1 MERRTLNN
9 EAAAVHVEER
19 DGHTAVIT
27 GHAAVFF
34 RKGDKGTEFELW
46 EGMVERI
53 MLGAFDEALRGEDDV
68 AALFN
73 HDVSNLL
80 GRRSAGT
87 LKLSVD
93 KRGLKYEIEAP
104 DTQIGRD
111 VVTSVR
117 RGDLSGSSF
126 AFVPTDT
133 RIILGGKGKPHVRE
147 INGVQLFDVGPVT
160 YPAYPST
167 DTGVRGLVATDL
179 ETVRGELE
187 RAKTERA
194 RNGPAKMKRARAV
207 EVDAV

>member
-9 EAAAVHVEER
+9 EEAAVHIEER

-34 RKGDKGTEFELW
+34 RKSDAGTEFELFD
-46 EGMVERI
+46 GLVERI
-53 MLGAFDEALRGEDDV
+53 MPGAFDEALRGEDDV

-80 GRRSAGT
+80 GRRHAGT

-126 AFVPTDT
+126 AFAPTDT
-133 RIILGGKGKPHVRE
+133 RIIQGAKGKPDVRE

-167 DTGVRGLVATDL
+167 DTGVRGLVAADVKAVL
-179 ETVRGELE
+179 HEWE
-187 RAKTERA
+187 RAQAGWA
-194 RNGPAKMKRARAV
+194 RNARAKLKRAWAV
-207 EVDAV
+207 EVG

>member
-9 EAAAVHVEER
+9 EAAAVHIEER
-19 DGHTAVIT
+19 DGHTAIIT

-34 RKGDKGTEFELW
+34 RKSDAGTEFELFD
-46 EGMVERI
+46 GLVERI
-53 MLGAFDEALRGEDDV
+53 MPGAFDEALRGEDDV

-73 HDVSNLL
+73 HEASQLL

-87 LKLSVD
+87 LTLTVD

-104 DTQIGRD
+104 DTQVGRD

-117 RGDLSGSSF
+117 RGDIAGSSF

-133 RIILGGKGKPHVRE
+133 RIVQGGKGKPDVRE

-167 DTGVRGLVATDL
+167 DTGVRGLKPKYADAA
-179 ETVRGELE
+179 
-187 RAKTERA
+187 RAEWESARAEWA
-194 RNGPAKMKRARAV
+194 RNSPAKAKRARAV
-207 EVDAV
+207 AVECA